1 MTKSRERKEAVG
13 DKCKRLRFIA
23 DPLFAGLCNCS
34 KKFLTILVFTNIL
47 FLNMSNTAH
56 KPFKLFG
63 ENIMNKIAKIA
74 AATALVAASAS
85 ASAWW
90 GGPMSS
96 FTDEFFGDGN
106 ADGAFDMSFSAN
118 ANTRASGRGYG
129 YGQNRYYNAPYAY
142 GPYGYGHPYAPVAPV
157 APAAPVAQAPVAK

>member
-1 MTKSRERKEAVG
+1 MQIEPIT
-13 DKCKRLRFIA
+13 CRLGA
-23 DPLFAGLCNCS
+23 TS
-34 KKFLTILVFTNIL
+34 KKLLTILVFAYIL

-56 KPFKLFG
+56 KPLKLFG
-63 ENIMNKIAKIA
+63 ETNMNKIAKIA

-142 GPYGYGHPYAPVAPV
+142 GPYGYGHPYAPIAPV
-157 APAAPVAQAPVAK
+157 APAAPIAQAPAAK